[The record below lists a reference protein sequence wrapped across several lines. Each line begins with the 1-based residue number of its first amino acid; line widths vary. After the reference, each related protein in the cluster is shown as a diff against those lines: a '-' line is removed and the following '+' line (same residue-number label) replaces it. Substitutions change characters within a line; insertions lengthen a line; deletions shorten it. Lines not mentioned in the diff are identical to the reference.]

1 MRKNRLS
8 TKLYLIKSRSLNTNT
23 KSFFTSLF
31 RVCIHFLC
39 VKFAGIL
46 YKKAKNPLIFFCSN
60 LSRTLLSLA
69 EIESLLDPLCDHTQ
83 NLERDSVI
91 AWFSVP
97 ETRCGNGVDSIN
109 LDRFL

>member
-1 MRKNRLS
+1 MRI
-8 TKLYLIKSRSLNTNT
+8 Y
-23 KSFFTSLF
+23 
-31 RVCIHFLC
+31 FLC